1 MFKKLVRSALFIS
14 AFFIT
19 INAFA
24 EKKLNSDIS
33 AMELAAKM
41 ECGWNLANTLD
52 ARDNW
57 SAQSKKSPYNQG
69 LDSETIW
76 GEVTTTEK
84 IIKTGYANGYK
95 TIRLPVTW
103 KNHLIDGKYTIDPKW
118 MARVKQIVDWSIN
131 AGYYVILN
139 EHHSVHD
146 EMHTPLQHCEGYMV
160 RSYDEKE
167 SKAFLQAI
175 WKQISETFNNDYD
188 EHLIFETMNEPRNTA
203 HEHCWNPQPATCE
216 ECKTDV
222 RLLKEYNQL
231 ILDTIRASGGNNQ
244 NRFVMIPAMGTSV
257 ATALDSSFSMPKDSA
272 KNKLLLTVHMYPLDS
287 GGTGK
292 GSHHFDSVT
301 KNSITSN
308 VKALAESYISK
319 GIPVVWGEVG
329 AARSGGSEWVNGKE
343 KKITD
348 FVVTYEDRLNCFT
361 HFAEQAGKYSMP
373 LLNWDAGG
381 ETGMATVDRTKC
393 KIIEP
398 EYVKSVIN
406 AWTSA
411 NKNPASVSAELADE
425 EFPVSYL
432 KVWNTETSSF
442 NPDTG
447 IMKLGKNY
455 QGGDIWFGVKDI
467 KNYPNLQITYSGSTA
482 DVMAWVL
489 YTDDVEGK
497 KVTLKASKS
506 SKTVSIKLD
515 TKKPLKQLLIM
526 SSDKETSIKLEKICF
541 SIK

>member
-1 MFKKLVRSALFIS
+1 
-14 AFFIT
+14 
-19 INAFA
+19 
-24 EKKLNSDIS
+24 
-33 AMELAAKM
+33 
-41 ECGWNLANTLD
+41 
-52 ARDNW
+52 
-57 SAQSKKSPYNQG
+57 
-69 LDSETIW
+69 
-76 GEVTTTEK
+76 
-84 IIKTGYANGYK
+84 
-95 TIRLPVTW
+95 
-103 KNHLIDGKYTIDPKW
+103 
-118 MARVKQIVDWSIN
+118 
-131 AGYYVILN
+131 
-139 EHHSVHD
+139 
-146 EMHTPLQHCEGYMV
+146 
-160 RSYDEKE
+160 
-167 SKAFLQAI
+167 
-175 WKQISETFNNDYD
+175 
-188 EHLIFETMNEPRNTA
+188 MNEPRNTA
-203 HEHCWNPQPATCE
+203 HEHCWNPQPATCK